1 MMSFEQHLR
10 EKHLKITPQRI
21 AMLNQ
26 IEHNGHMSVE
36 EIYEQIK
43 SIYPSISLAT
53 IYKNVS
59 ALCEANILR
68 EIKAPKDKQRYEL
81 SSDKHLHAYCEIC
94 GELKDIKL
102 ETSHLKSDCKEKT
115 GYEIFDI
122 SAVLIGLCPTC
133 KANPKKLSLSLD

>member
-26 IEHNGHMSVE
+26 IQHNGHMSVE
-36 EIYEQIK
+36 EIYEQIRH
-43 SIYPSISLAT
+43 IYPSISLAT

-68 EIKAPKDKQRYEL
+68 EIKAPKDKQKYEL
-81 SSDKHLHAYCEIC
+81 SSDRHLHVYCEVC
-94 GELKDIKL
+94 GKLEDIKL
-102 ETSHLKSDCKEKT
+102 DTNALEADCSHNS
-115 GYEIFDI
+115 GYSICDI
-122 SAVLIGLCPTC
+122 SAVLIGVCPHC
-133 KANPKKLSLSLD
+133 KAEQARRL